1 MLRVLIVAG
10 SLLVVAQLY
19 RLGGGVISSELHR
32 TFGLGPGE
40 IGVVM
45 GAMFLAS
52 ALVQLPMGIA
62 FDRFGTRRTVSASA
76 LVGLA
81 GMLLF
86 AVADGAAGL
95 ALGRA
100 LIGAGFAGV
109 VTAILLLTMRWAPPE
124 RYSSI
129 AATVLAGASAVAGLL
144 ATTPLALALQRIGWT
159 PTFIAITLA
168 TAGITL
174 LFHLLVQDAPSGA
187 DPRWRGQESLAD
199 GLRGLRG
206 VLADR
211 ELRRVLAMGFC
222 TIAPFS
228 CVGGLWAGPYL
239 QAVHGLDPA
248 EASYVILGM
257 VTTFNLGTLAYGPFD
272 RWLGSRRR
280 VVLGGSFATTALI
293 ALLALWPR
301 PGLGPVLVLLHLFA
315 LAAPFYVTLTAHS
328 RSFVPLERAGRL
340 ITTLN
345 LCALL
350 GAFVAQWLTGL
361 LVGLAGGGQGLGTD
375 LGYRLAFGFVALM
388 LLAALSVYRL
398 APEKPHESARALPA
412 AD

>member
-1 MLRVLIVAG
+1 MLRVLTVAG
-10 SLLVVAQLY
+10 ALLVVAQIY
-19 RLGGGVISSELHR
+19 RMGGGVISSELHR

-52 ALVQLPMGIA
+52 AVVQLPMGIA

-76 LVGLA
+76 LVGLV

-86 AVADGAAGL
+86 AVADGAVGL

-124 RYSSI
+124 RYTSI
-129 AATVLAGASAVAGLL
+129 AATVLAGASALAGLL
-144 ATTPLALALQRIGWT
+144 ATTPLALALHCLGWA
-159 PTFIAITLA
+159 PTFVAITLV
-168 TAGITL
+168 TAAITL
-174 LFHLLVQDAPSGA
+174 LCHFLVQDAPSGSG
-187 DPRWRGQESLAD
+187 PRGRPRESLAD
-199 GLRGLRG
+199 GLRGLHG

-211 ELRRVLAMGFC
+211 QLRRVLAMGFC
-222 TIAPFS
+222 AIAPFS

-239 QAVHGLDPA
+239 QAVHGLDAA
-248 EASYVILGM
+248 EASYALLGM
-257 VTTFNLGTLAYGPFD
+257 VTTFNLGTLAYGTLD

-280 VVLGGSFATTALI
+280 VVLGGSLAATMLI
-293 ALLALWPR
+293 ALLAIWPD
-301 PGLGPVLVLLHLFA
+301 PGLTSVLVLMHLFA

-328 RSFVPLERAGRL
+328 RGFVPLERAGRL

-350 GAFVAQWLTGL
+350 GAFCAQGLTGL
-361 LVGLAGGGQGLGTD
+361 LVGLGGGQGLGSD
-375 LGYRLAFGFVALM
+375 AGFRLAFGFVALM
-388 LLAALSVYRL
+388 LLAALSVYRQ
-398 APEKPHESARALPA
+398 APERPGDTAFPSPA
-412 AD
+412 GD

>member
-10 SLLVVAQLY
+10 SLLVAAQLY
-19 RLGGGVISSELHR
+19 RLGGGIISSELQR

-62 FDRFGTRRTVSASA
+62 FDRFGTRHTVFASA

-86 AVADGAAGL
+86 AMAGGMVGL

-100 LIGAGFAGV
+100 LIGAGFAGA

-124 RYSSI
+124 RYAST
-129 AATVLAGASAVAGLL
+129 AATVLAGSSTVAGLL
-144 ATTPLALALQRIGWT
+144 ATAPLALALQRIGWV
-159 PTFIAITLA
+159 PTFAAITLA
-168 TAGITL
+168 TAGIAL
-174 LFHLLVQDAPSGA
+174 LFHLLVQDAPPGT
-187 DPRWRGQESLAD
+187 DRRGQGRESLAD
-199 GLRGLRG
+199 QVHGLHG

-211 ELRRVLAMGFC
+211 QLRRVLAMGFC
-222 TIAPFS
+222 AIAPFS

-257 VTTFNLGTLAYGPFD
+257 VTTFNLGTLAYGALD
-272 RWLGSRRR
+272 RWLSSRRR
-280 VVLGGSFATTALI
+280 VVLGGSFAAMALI
-293 ALLALWPR
+293 ALLAVWPS
-301 PGLGPVLVLLHLFA
+301 PSLTSVLVLLHLFA

-350 GAFVAQWLTGL
+350 GAFGAQWLTGL
-361 LVGLAGGGQGLGTD
+361 LVGLGGGQGLGSD
-375 LGYRLAFGFVALM
+375 AGYRLAR
-388 LLAALSVYRL
+388 SVSS
-398 APEKPHESARALPA
+398 P
-412 AD
+412 

>member
-1 MLRVLIVAG
+1 MLRVLTVAG
-10 SLLVVAQLY
+10 ALLVVAQIY
-19 RLGGGVISSELHR
+19 RMGGGVISSELHR
-32 TFGLGPGE
+32 TFALGPGE

-52 ALVQLPMGIA
+52 AVVQLPMGIA
-62 FDRFGTRRTVSASA
+62 FDRFGTRRTVSMSA
-76 LVGLA
+76 IVGLA

-86 AVADGAAGL
+86 ALADGAVGL

-109 VTAILLLTMRWAPPE
+109 VTAVLLLTMRWAPPE
-124 RYSSI
+124 RYTSI
-129 AATVLAGASAVAGLL
+129 AATVLAGASAFAGLL
-144 ATTPLALALQRIGWT
+144 ATTPLALALHRLGWA
-159 PTFIAITLA
+159 PTFIAITLV

-174 LFHLLVQDAPSGA
+174 LCHFLVQDAPSGVN
-187 DPRWRGQESLAD
+187 PREGGQESLAD

-211 ELRRVLAMGFC
+211 QLRRVLAMGFC
-222 TIAPFS
+222 AIAPFS

-248 EASYVILGM
+248 EASYALLGM
-257 VTTFNLGTLAYGPFD
+257 VTTFNLGTLAYGALD
-272 RWLGSRRR
+272 RWLGSRQR
-280 VVLGGSFATTALI
+280 VVLGGSLAAAALI
-293 ALLALWPR
+293 ALLALWPS
-301 PGLGPVLVLLHLFA
+301 PGLIAVLWLMHLFA

-328 RSFVPLERAGRL
+328 RGFVPLDRAGRL

-350 GAFVAQWLTGL
+350 GAFCAQGLTGL
-361 LVGLAGGGQGLGTD
+361 LVGLAGGEGLGNAA
-375 LGYRLAFGFVALM
+375 GYRMAFGFVALM
-388 LLAALSVYRL
+388 LLGALLIYRQ
-398 APEKPHESARALPA
+398 APERPGEPA
-412 AD
+412 HSRPAGD

>member
-1 MLRVLIVAG
+1 MFRVLIVAG

-19 RLGGGVISSELHR
+19 RLGGGIISSELHR

-40 IGVVM
+40 IGIVM

-62 FDRFGTRRTVSASA
+62 FDRFGTRRTVFASA
-76 LVGLA
+76 LIGLA

-86 AVADGAAGL
+86 ALAGGMVGL

-124 RYSSI
+124 RYATT
-129 AATVLAGASAVAGLL
+129 AATVLAGSSALAGLL
-144 ATTPLALALQRIGWT
+144 ATAPLALALQRIGWA
-159 PTFIAITLA
+159 PTFAAITLA
-168 TAGITL
+168 TAAITL
-174 LFHLLVQDAPSGA
+174 LFHLLVQDAPPGA
-187 DPRWRGQESLAD
+187 GPQGRARESIAD
-199 GLRGLRG
+199 QVRGLYG

-211 ELRRVLAMGFC
+211 QLRRVLAMGFC
-222 TIAPFS
+222 AIAPFS

-239 QAVHGLDPA
+239 QAVHGLDLT

-257 VTTFNLGTLAYGPFD
+257 VTTFNLGTLAYGPLD

-280 VVLGGSFATTALI
+280 VVLGGSFASMALI
-293 ALLALWPR
+293 ALLALWPG
-301 PGLGPVLVLLHLFA
+301 PGLTAVLVLLHLFA

-350 GAFVAQWLTGL
+350 GAFAAQWLTGL
-361 LVGLAGGGQGLGTD
+361 LVGLGGGQGLGSD
-375 LGYRLAFGFVALM
+375 AGFRLAFGFVTLM
-388 LLAALSVYRL
+388 LLAALSVYRH
-398 APEKPHESARALPA
+398 APERPRDGSIDAGAG
-412 AD
+412 

>member
-1 MLRVLIVAG
+1 MLRVLTVAG
-10 SLLVVAQLY
+10 ALLVVAQLY
-19 RLGGGVISSELHR
+19 RMGGGVISSELHR

-52 ALVQLPMGIA
+52 AVVQLPMGIA

-86 AVADGAAGL
+86 AMADGAVGL

-109 VTAILLLTMRWAPPE
+109 VTATLLLTMRWAPPE
-124 RYSSI
+124 RYTSI
-129 AATVLAGASAVAGLL
+129 AATVLAGASALAGLL
-144 ATTPLALALQRIGWT
+144 ATTPLALALNRLGWA
-159 PTFIAITLA
+159 PTFVTITLA

-174 LFHLLVQDAPSGA
+174 LCHLMVRDAPPGI
-187 DPRWRGQESLAD
+187 DPRLRGQESLAD
-199 GLRGLRG
+199 GLRGLRV

-222 TIAPFS
+222 AIAPFS
-228 CVGGLWAGPYL
+228 CIGGLWAGPYL
-239 QAVHGLDPA
+239 QTVHDLDPA
-248 EASYVILGM
+248 EASYALLGM
-257 VTTFNLGTLAYGPFD
+257 VTTFNLGTLAYGTLD

-280 VVLGGSFATTALI
+280 VVLGGSLAATALI
-293 ALLALWPR
+293 ALLAIWPD
-301 PGLGPVLVLLHLFA
+301 PGLIPVLVLMHLFA

-340 ITTLN
+340 ITTVN

-350 GAFVAQWLTGL
+350 GAFCAQWLTGL
-361 LVGLAGGGQGLGTD
+361 LVGLGGGQGLGSD
-375 LGYRLAFGFVALM
+375 VGFRLAFGFVALM
-388 LLAALSVYRL
+388 LLAALSVYRQ
-398 APEKPHESARALPA
+398 APERPGNTAAPPPA
-412 AD
+412 GD

>member
-1 MLRVLIVAG
+1 MLRVLTVAG
-10 SLLVVAQLY
+10 ALLVVAQLY
-19 RLGGGVISSELHR
+19 RMGGGVISSELHR

-52 ALVQLPMGIA
+52 AVVQLPMGIA

-86 AVADGAAGL
+86 AMADGAVGL

-109 VTAILLLTMRWAPPE
+109 VTATLLLTMRWAPPE
-124 RYSSI
+124 RYTSI
-129 AATVLAGASAVAGLL
+129 AATVLAGASALAGLL
-144 ATTPLALALQRIGWT
+144 ATTPLALALNRLGWA
-159 PTFIAITLA
+159 PTFVTITLA

-174 LFHLLVQDAPSGA
+174 LCHLMVRDAPPGI
-187 DPRWRGQESLAD
+187 DPRLRGQESLAD
-199 GLRGLRG
+199 GLRGLRV

-222 TIAPFS
+222 AIAPFS
-228 CVGGLWAGPYL
+228 CIGGLWAGPYL
-239 QAVHGLDPA
+239 QTVHDLDPA
-248 EASYVILGM
+248 EASYALLGM
-257 VTTFNLGTLAYGPFD
+257 VTTFNLGTLAYGTLD

-280 VVLGGSFATTALI
+280 VVLGGSLAATALI
-293 ALLALWPR
+293 ALLAIWPD
-301 PGLGPVLVLLHLFA
+301 PGLIPVLVLMHLFA

-340 ITTLN
+340 ITTVN

-350 GAFVAQWLTGL
+350 GAFCAQGLTGL
-361 LVGLAGGGQGLGTD
+361 LVGLGGGQGLGSD
-375 LGYRLAFGFVALM
+375 AGFRLAFGFVALM
-388 LLAALSVYRL
+388 LLAALSVYRQ
-398 APEKPHESARALPA
+398 APERPGNTAAPPPA
-412 AD
+412 GD